1 MQSSESR
8 FDVQVILA
16 MNTPITRRE
25 FAQRGSVVAASL
37 AGLPWVGH
45 AAEPA
50 APVRRSLDMAF
61 VRPPL
66 ATFAVI
72 TDTHFGFP
80 ADGQGEH
87 IYTTLAR
94 QTLAEVQAAAPDFII
109 HLGDILNHY
118 PSDPQ
123 WAAAAKLAREQLGA
137 SRAPV
142 FAVPG
147 NHDVGN
153 KPSLTAPTVAVH
165 RVRQEW
171 LSFHLQQFKSDYH
184 VIDRAG
190 CRVILLNSQLF
201 NTGLPAERA
210 QWDRLRG
217 DLEAAKGSK
226 IVLGFHMPLFW
237 CRQDD
242 PGPGNYHL
250 VDEPARGQLLEL
262 IRQYKVRAVLTG
274 HTHQPVVNAWSEAL
288 LLSAPSTSFGVSYGF
303 YPDLKAI
310 STEPSK
316 LGWLLVR
323 VYEDDLIIN
332 RFRPRTAEQPANASL
347 LVARQSAENA
357 RCHLATMLAAPRAV
371 VPRWAPELA
380 ADGDRLSG
388 SRPAAEVERSG
399 WSSAHGAR
407 PECQEWVRL
416 TFAEPV
422 TIDRMVL
429 WPRFDANRA
438 ALNFPTDFV
447 VQATED
453 GKTWTTL
460 KQFSGFQPVPNS
472 PVTVSFAPQKA
483 VAIAVVA
490 LRLSGN
496 GANPAKYSFQLM
508 EFEVFNGEQPIR
520 PAGVHASSSAGDSAP
535 TRLDSP
541 LLEAAGLGVRYVRV
555 IGAINTEDYMRALA
569 AARRL
574 GMRPVMSLPPEP
586 RIVKDALRTVGR
598 LAAMVETP
606 NADIFNAAL
615 AAGAQKPQL
624 MIGPVTPDKI
634 ADAVATSSIWVSVVL
649 DGQGRTGRDLAQQI
663 GQLRAQY
670 PKTVFWFDI
679 ANPPAAPAQVAQL
692 FLLTYGLGVIV
703 NALPAVAA
711 DTCSLL
717 DRNCDPTPAFRALQ
731 ALATAMGDPMKRT
744 MDSHEPLHW
753 LRFDA
758 APRFVEALWTD
769 GNPVRV
775 SLGDQRAGTT
785 VVDLETG
792 VTRPLPSD
800 TKLTVGNVPTLVCKR

>member
-1 MQSSESR
+1 
-8 FDVQVILA
+8 
-16 MNTPITRRE
+16 MNTSITRRE
-25 FAQRGSVVAASL
+25 FVQRSSVVAASL
-37 AGLPWVGH
+37 AGLPWVAR

-50 APVRRSLDMAF
+50 APVRRALDTAF

-66 ATFAVI
+66 ATFAVV

-87 IYTTLAR
+87 IYTKLAK
-94 QTLAEVQAAAPDFII
+94 QTLAEVQAAGPDFII
-109 HLGDILNHY
+109 HLGDILNHF
-118 PSDPQ
+118 PNDPQ
-123 WAAAAKLAREQLGA
+123 WPAAVKLTREQFAA
-137 SRAPV
+137 SRVPI

-147 NHDVGN
+147 NHDVGQ
-153 KPSLTAPTVAVH
+153 KPSLTAPTIAVH

-171 LSFHLQQFKSDYH
+171 LSLYRQQFKSDYH

-190 CRVILLNSQLF
+190 CRVILLNCLLF

-250 VDEPARGQLLEL
+250 IDEPARGQLLQL
-262 IRQYKVRAVLTG
+262 IQQYKVRAVLTG
-274 HTHQPVVNAWSEAL
+274 HAHQPIVNAWSEAL
-288 LLSAPSTSFGVSYGF
+288 LLTAPSTSFACSYGF
-303 YPDLKAI
+303 YPDLK
-310 STEPSK
+310 SLHTEPSK

-323 VYEDDLIIN
+323 VYEDDMIIN
-332 RFRPRTAEQPANASL
+332 RFRPRTAEQLADTSL

-357 RCHLATMLAAPRAV
+357 RCHLATMLAAPRSA
-371 VPRWAPELA
+371 VPRWAPELV
-380 ADGDRLSG
+380 ADGKPLSG

-399 WSSAHGAR
+399 WSSANAAKSA
-407 PECQEWVRL
+407 CQEWIRL

-422 TIDRMVL
+422 AVDRVVL
-429 WPRFDANRA
+429 WPRFDGNRVA
-438 ALNFPTDFV
+438 VNFPTDFV

-460 KQFSGFQPVPNS
+460 KQFSGFRPEANT

-483 VAIAVVA
+483 LAIAVA
-490 LRLSGN
+490 AARLSG
-496 GANPAKYSFQLM
+496 GGQTGKYCFQLM
-508 EFEVFNGEQPIR
+508 EFEVFSRQQQLR
-520 PAGVHASSSAGDSAP
+520 AVGVHASSNAGDGVP

-541 LLEAAGLGVRYVRV
+541 LLEAADLGVRYVRLV
-555 IGAINTEDYMRALA
+555 GAINTEDYMRALA
-569 AARRL
+569 ATRRL

-586 RIVKDALRTVGR
+586 RIVKDAMRTVGR
-598 LAAMVETP
+598 LAALVETP
-606 NADIFNAAL
+606 NEEMFNAAL
-615 AAGAQKPQL
+615 AAGAVKPQL
-624 MIGPVTPDKI
+624 MIGPVTPEKV
-634 ADAVATSSIWVSVVL
+634 ADATALGSIWVSVVL
-649 DGQGRTGRDLAQQI
+649 DGQGRTGRELARQI
-663 GQLRAQY
+663 EQIRAQH

-679 ANPPAAPAQVAQL
+679 ANPPAAPTQVAQL

-703 NALPAVAA
+703 NVLPATAA
-711 DTCSLL
+711 DSGALL
-717 DRNCDPTPAFRALQ
+717 DRNGDPTPSFRALQ

-744 MDSHEPLHW
+744 MDSHEQLHW

-758 APRFVEALWTD
+758 TPRFVEALWTD

-775 SLGDQRAGTT
+775 SLGTQRAGAT
-785 VVDLETG
+785 VVDLATG
-792 VTRPLPSD
+792 VTRPLPAD
-800 TKLTVGNVPTLVCKR
+800 AKATIGNLPALVCKR

>member
-1 MQSSESR
+1 
-8 FDVQVILA
+8 
-16 MNTPITRRE
+16 MNTSITRRE
-25 FAQRGSVVAASL
+25 FVQRSSVVAASL
-37 AGLPWVGH
+37 AGLPWVAR
-45 AAEPA
+45 AADTA
-50 APVRRSLDMAF
+50 APVRRALDTAF

-66 ATFAVI
+66 ATFAVV

-80 ADGQGEH
+80 TDGQGEH
-87 IYTTLAR
+87 IYTKLAK
-94 QTLAEVQAAAPDFII
+94 QTLAEVQAAGPDFIV
-109 HLGDILNHY
+109 HLGDILNHF
-118 PSDPQ
+118 PTDPQ
-123 WAAAAKLAREQLGA
+123 WPAAAKLAREQLGG
-137 SRAPV
+137 SRAPI

-153 KPSLTAPTVAVH
+153 KPSLTTPTVAVN

-171 LSFHLQQFKSDYH
+171 LSLYMQQFKSDYH

-190 CRVILLNSQLF
+190 CRVILLNCLLF

-250 VDEPARGQLLEL
+250 IDEPARGQLLEL
-262 IRQYKVRAVLTG
+262 VRQYKVRAVFTG
-274 HTHQPVVNAWSEAL
+274 HAHQPIVNAWSEAL
-288 LLSAPSTSFGVSYGF
+288 LLTAPSTSFACSYGF
-303 YPDLKAI
+303 YPDLK
-310 STEPSK
+310 SLHTEPSK

-332 RFRPRTAEQPANASL
+332 RFRPRTAEQPADASL

-371 VPRWAPELA
+371 VPRWAPELV
-380 ADGDRLSG
+380 ADGNRLSG
-388 SRPAAEVERSG
+388 SRPTAEVERSG
-399 WSSAHGAR
+399 WSSAYAAR
-407 PECQEWVRL
+407 PECQEWIRL

-422 TIDRMVL
+422 AVDRVVL
-429 WPRFDANRA
+429 WPRFDGNRVA
-438 ALNFPTDFV
+438 QNFPTDFV

-460 KQFSGFQPVPNS
+460 KQFSGFRPEANT

-483 VAIAVVA
+483 LAIAVA
-490 LRLSGN
+490 AARLSSG
-496 GANPAKYSFQLM
+496 GKSGKYCFQLM
-508 EFEVFNGEQPIR
+508 EFEVFSGQQQLR
-520 PAGVHASSSAGDSAP
+520 AVGVHASSNAGDGVP

-541 LLEAAGLGVRYVRV
+541 LLEAADLGVRYVRLV
-555 IGAINTEDYMRALA
+555 GAINTEDYMRALA

-586 RIVKDALRTVGR
+586 RIVKDAMRTVGR
-598 LAAMVETP
+598 LAALVETP
-606 NADIFNAAL
+606 NEEIFNAAL
-615 AAGAQKPQL
+615 AAGAVKPQL
-624 MIGPVTPDKI
+624 MIGPVTPEKV
-634 ADAVATSSIWVSVVL
+634 ADAAALGSIWVSVVL
-649 DGQGRTGRDLAQQI
+649 DGQGKTGRELARQI
-663 GQLRAQY
+663 EQIRAQY
-670 PKTVFWFDI
+670 SKTVFWFDI

-703 NALPAVAA
+703 NILPSAAA
-711 DTCSLL
+711 DSGALL

-744 MDSHEPLHW
+744 MDSHEPIHW

-758 APRFVEALWTD
+758 TPRFVEALWTD

-775 SLGDQRAGTT
+775 SLGTQRAGATLI
-785 VVDLETG
+785 DLTTG
-792 VTRPLPSD
+792 VTRLLPAD
-800 TKLTVGNVPTLVCKR
+800 AKATVGNLPALVCKR